1 MTPDN
6 AAPLSAEQFEKFA
19 ARSDLSVMERLL
31 ITAVRDRERQRDEA
45 VKETNRFVEQDLA
58 NLREDRDELQ
68 RQYDAEIKDHYK
80 DVKLLADKYQE
91 LQRQLAEGRKDTE
104 RLDWLAARQRG
115 VRHSGQQ
122 EGVAVTT
129 ERAIEKAR
137 ALMDGLH
144 ASAQTFTDP
153 AEDAWGEFEK
163 RTIAAELLLA
173 YANGMER
180 GAEIMPVA
188 LANLAF
194 LRTEQ
199 ERIRAEAAKLRD
211 E

>member
-1 MTPDN
+1 M
-6 AAPLSAEQFEKFA
+6 
-19 ARSDLSVMERLL
+19 
-31 ITAVRDRERQRDEA
+31 
-45 VKETNRFVEQDLA
+45 
-58 NLREDRDELQ
+58 
-68 RQYDAEIKDHYK
+68 
-80 DVKLLADKYQE
+80 
-91 LQRQLAEGRKDTE
+91 
-104 RLDWLAARQRG
+104 
-115 VRHSGQQ
+115 
-122 EGVAVTT
+122 TT